1 MSHYSCPIC
10 SGSSSV
16 IETRASNARL
26 RRRRTC
32 GAGHRFTTIELPH
45 DTPKKLKG
53 LVDWIAK
60 QGLDPELVDYAK
72 EELKIIIFGGISD
85 SDAEELEAPQTEAS
99 SS

>member
-32 GAGHRFTTIELPH
+32 GEGHRFTTIELPH
-45 DTPKKLKG
+45 ETPKKLKE
-53 LVDWIAK
+53 LVGWLGK
-60 QGLDPELVDYAK
+60 QGLDPEIVDYAK
-72 EELKIIIFGGISD
+72 EELGVILFGLK
-85 SDAEELEAPQTEAS
+85 SDADEDTPAEEDGQ
-99 SS
+99 